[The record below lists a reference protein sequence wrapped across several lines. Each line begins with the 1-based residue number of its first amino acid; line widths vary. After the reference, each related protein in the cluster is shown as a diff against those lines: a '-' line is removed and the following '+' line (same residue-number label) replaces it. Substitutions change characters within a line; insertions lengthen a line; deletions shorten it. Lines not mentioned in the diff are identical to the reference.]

1 MFNVSPTS
9 LTPPAIQPQATSLQ
23 RNGGVN
29 LCRPVEEIA
38 LDLEGKTLKAILQV
52 RQNPSTRT
60 PFNQV
65 ARGRMLAIKQ
75 LKRELKREKRERIAA
90 LSNDTELQDAIKEV
104 LENSKKRKKIEFNR
118 KTGQITK
125 S

>member
-1 MFNVSPTS
+1 MFLVLHLP
-9 LTPPAIQPQATSLQ
+9 PPAIQPQATSLQ

-75 LKRELKREKRERIAA
+75 LERELKREKRKRIAD
-90 LSNDTELQDAIKEV
+90 LSNDTSLQNAIKKV
-104 LENSKKRKKIEFNR
+104 WENSKDTKKITFVR